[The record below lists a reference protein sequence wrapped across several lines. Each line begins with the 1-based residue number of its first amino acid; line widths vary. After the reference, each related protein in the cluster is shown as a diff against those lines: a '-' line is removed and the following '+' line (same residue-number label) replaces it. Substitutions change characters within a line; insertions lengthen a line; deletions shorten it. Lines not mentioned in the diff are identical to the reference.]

1 MSKKQHNEEDFSGIS
16 DMLEGKH
23 HVIPIVSNE
32 DEEEAENTEV
42 PDTLPIL
49 TLRSSVLFP
58 GSITPI
64 TVGRQRSMKLIR
76 DVEAAGGL
84 MGAVLQKEPE
94 VEQPGPDD
102 LYRVGTAARILKIL
116 EMPNGNLTVIL
127 HGLEKVEIK
136 EYLTAEPYFKA
147 SVAPL
152 KDSVPERSNIEFDA
166 LVDSIKDV
174 ALGIINISPNMPKE
188 AAFAIKN
195 IDSKRGIINFICSN
209 IDLPDADRQRLLEA
223 PGLLARARRLLEIL
237 IREQ

>member
-1 MSKKQHNEEDFSGIS
+1 MSKKQYNEEDFSGIS

-84 MGAVLQKEPE
+84 IGAVLQKEPE

-116 EMPNGNLTVIL
+116 EMPNGT
-127 HGLEKVEIK
+127 
-136 EYLTAEPYFKA
+136 
-147 SVAPL
+147 
-152 KDSVPERSNIEFDA
+152 
-166 LVDSIKDV
+166 
-174 ALGIINISPNMPKE
+174 
-188 AAFAIKN
+188 
-195 IDSKRGIINFICSN
+195 
-209 IDLPDADRQRLLEA
+209 
-223 PGLLARARRLLEIL
+223 
-237 IREQ
+237 

>member
-1 MSKKQHNEEDFSGIS
+1 MSKKQYNEEDFSGIS

-166 LVDSIKDV
+166 LVDSIRTWPSGSSTSRRTCPRRPPSRSRTST
-174 ALGIINISPNMPKE
+174 ASAASSISSARTSTCPTPTASGCWRPRACWRAH
-188 AAFAIKN
+188 AAC
-195 IDSKRGIINFICSN
+195 SKS
-209 IDLPDADRQRLLEA
+209 
-223 PGLLARARRLLEIL
+223 
-237 IREQ
+237 